1 MASPLLSPTRVP
13 SPSRLLVRPETAVRG
28 ETAVRLRPV
37 GLPVRRDLGRVVQPR
52 LGFSDVP
59 ASAVLHA
66 ARGKGAVSRDV
77 LAKST
82 DLSVATVN
90 RQVVALLEAG
100 LLRERADLAPS
111 GLVGRPRVPVEVDHE
126 PYLVLGVYV
135 GLNSVSI
142 VAGDIRGKVLD
153 SAEFP
158 TPRGNVKDALEQ
170 IASSARQYLVRWPRR
185 RPLWAGVAS
194 VGSVDPVA
202 GTTTRAELGWK
213 DAPLAGVVSAKLGLP
228 TSLAV
233 QVEAVAAAELL
244 LPPSNHVVTSP
255 VRERTTLHFYGRESL
270 GTALTIGGRVHSPK
284 SGPGTISHL
293 PVRSKL
299 LLGHEG
305 AGALADAVSDSAV
318 ALAWTRLTGA
328 KAHPR
333 SAQTVQDV
341 IRQAAAGD
349 SVAQEL
355 LGERSRLF
363 GESVA
368 IAASFVNPDEVVLG
382 GQAFTSYPEAA
393 EQVAK
398 AFQEASAT
406 PGVPV
411 RVTRLGSKVQEFA
424 ALAVALSAVWA
435 DPIGAWR
442 QAGLAA

>member
-1 MASPLLSPTRVP
+1 MASPLLSPARGIVAP
-13 SPSRLLVRPETAVRG
+13 RLLVRPEDAVRG
-28 ETAVRLRPV
+28 ETPRLRPV

-52 LGFSDVP
+52 LGFSDLP

-111 GLVGRPRVPVEVDHE
+111 GLVGRPRVPVEIDHV

-142 VAGDIRGKVLD
+142 VAGDIRGKILD

-170 IASSARQYLVRWPRR
+170 IASSARQYLARWPRR

-194 VGSVDPVA
+194 VGSVDPVL
-202 GTTTRAELGWK
+202 GTTTRPELGWK
-213 DAPLAGVVSAKLGLP
+213 DAPLATVISAKLGLP

-244 LPPSNHVVTSP
+244 LPPSNHLATSP
-255 VRERTTLHFYGRESL
+255 TRERTTLHFYGRESL
-270 GTALTIGGRVHSPK
+270 GTALTIDGRVRSPK
-284 SGPGTISHL
+284 SGPGTIAHL

-299 LLGHEG
+299 LLGHDG
-305 AGALADAVSDSAV
+305 AAALAEAVSDSAV
-318 ALAWTRLTGA
+318 ALAWTRITGA
-328 KAHPR
+328 KPQAR
-333 SAQTVQDV
+333 SAHTVQDV
-341 IRQAAAGD
+341 IREALAGD
-349 SVAQEL
+349 ALAHEL
-355 LGERSRLF
+355 LSERSRLF
-363 GESVA
+363 GESAA
-368 IAASFVNPDEVVLG
+368 IAASLVNPDEVVLG
-382 GQAFTSYPEAA
+382 GQAFTAYPNAA

-398 AFQEASAT
+398 AFHEASAT

-411 RVTRLGSKVQEFA
+411 RATRLGAKIQEFA
-424 ALAVALSAVWA
+424 ALTVALSSLWA

-442 QAGLAA
+442 QTGLAA